1 MFFLNYN
8 LGQEFS
14 RMAKRIHHQ
23 WDARQTYYLER
34 LCYGGDGLVLT
45 VDPPLVLVEVRSFK
59 NL

>member
-1 MFFLNYN
+1 
-8 LGQEFS
+8 
-14 RMAKRIHHQ
+14 MAKRIHHQ